1 VVGKGAFGSVYKAEH
16 IGSGRI
22 VAAKRLNYRLPQ
34 EHETIEREVTILR
47 ACDCEYIVGFYGSA
61 DVPGAKWIFMEFC
74 PSVVSDVI
82 EHSRENESVVQR
94 ARDPHCDGLA
104 AAGARRACTSIDVIH
119 RDVKADNLLL
129 NAAGYPKLAD
139 FGVSGQMES
148 PLTSMVGTPAFIAP
162 EVVGA
167 KPGDSSGYNEKVDIW
182 AAGVTAIQCADLAEP
197 YEGQNPF
204 RVLFKIPTAPSPTLL
219 NPASRSA
226 ELNEFVAQCLAQ
238 EPERATGC
246 AAVAGE
252 LGVCRARAAG
262 AHEGDAACTAAP
274 RTA

>member
-1 VVGKGAFGSVYKAEH
+1 
-16 IGSGRI
+16 

-61 DVPGAKWIFMEFC
+61 DVPGSKWIFMEFC

-82 EHSRENESVVQR
+82 EHSRENGRSFSEPEIRTVMVWLLQ
-94 ARDPHCDGLA
+94 ALA
-104 AAGARRACTSIDVIH
+104 FLHAIDVIH

-204 RVLFKIPTAPSPTLL
+204 RVLFKIPTAPSPTLI

-226 ELNEFVAQCLAQ
+226 ELNEFVALCLRKSPTERPGAQ
-238 EPERATGC
+238 ELLASAAFVRCPPPARTRAMPS
-246 AAVAGE
+246 
-252 LGVCRARAAG
+252 RR
-262 AHEGDAACTAAP
+262 
-274 RTA
+274 R